1 VLSVGDLAAT
11 IVQCEGRFFL
21 AVVQINEICFDASSL
36 LEINPRFLIEP
47 AVTVQFQIFQVV
59 EAFNDDPD
67 IDGADWKWNRWMENA
82 VMKTKGSFI
91 QAISPAVAI
100 PKVNAPVYFFR
111 TDELRAI
118 AAALFSSIPLQDHPH
133 IPNLRKRTNHFP
145 YRTKTGIFIK
155 LCICYLLIHNS
166 SLGDA
171 AFICEV
177 EQDERLVVGPGNPQP
192 NHCNQCRPPVFW
204 DTGKTHKILEHVA
217 MHLLF
222 DNTVD
227 ASREL
232 CGLCMRESPMCV
244 FYLRKGKGAGSAPQI
259 DLRTSRCPN
268 LTGKFL
274 YSATAKERIN
284 SPCTNVPIICP
295 LCPSTSPTVWKYNM
309 KSHLA
314 KNHPSVVRGSDHFQ
328 QYGISESE
336 KAALKL
342 QWEKRHKVQR
352 RKRKTTSTQLPVSDM
367 HSSRYAFEY
376 VRIHL
381 MLLPLIIYS
390 TTQSSLP
397 PTV

>member
-1 VLSVGDLAAT
+1 MFSRVPGSTDCLNRYAGLTRYTTTTLPHPSLDVTSIDSASNEVLSVGDPAAT

-47 AVTVQFQIFQVV
+47 TVTVQFQIFQVV

-67 IDGADWKWNRWMENA
+67 IDGADWKWNRRIENA

-118 AAALFSSIPLQDHPH
+118 AAALFSSIPLQDHPR
-133 IPNLRKRTNHFP
+133 IPNLRKRTNYFL

-155 LCICYLLIHNS
+155 LCICYLLIYNS
-166 SLGDA
+166 LLGDA

-217 MHLLF
+217 H
-222 DNTVD
+222 
-227 ASREL
+227 
-232 CGLCMRESPMCV
+232 
-244 FYLRKGKGAGSAPQI
+244 
-259 DLRTSRCPN
+259 
-268 LTGKFL
+268 
-274 YSATAKERIN
+274 
-284 SPCTNVPIICP
+284 
-295 LCPSTSPTVWKYNM
+295 
-309 KSHLA
+309 
-314 KNHPSVVRGSDHFQ
+314 
-328 QYGISESE
+328 
-336 KAALKL
+336 
-342 QWEKRHKVQR
+342 HK
-352 RKRKTTSTQLPVSDM
+352 K
-367 HSSRYAFEY
+367 SSRLERNSRWTFPYW
-376 VRIHL
+376 VV
-381 MLLPLIIYS
+381 
-390 TTQSSLP
+390 Q
-397 PTV
+397 